1 MKVYHV
7 YASRRYIVVA
17 DDEADAIEVMFTNGC
32 VRKRENV
39 KKVVD
44 ITDDYSNWHPSF
56 DVSQYTSGELSVY
69 MDGKTSTYQTY
80 LKEK

>member
-17 DDEADAIEVMFTNGC
+17 TDEADAIEVMFTNGC

-44 ITDDYSNWHPSF
+44 ITDDYAKWHPSF
-56 DVSQYTSGELSVY
+56 DVSLHTSGELSVY
-69 MDGKTSTYQTY
+69 IDGKTSTYQTY
-80 LKEK
+80 LKGK